1 MMFSGFQLPN
11 ITDSDLRTE
20 KEIKEIKDYLYQ
32 LQEQLRFVLNNIDL
46 DNLSKDLATQAADTQ
61 SMIEKTRDR
70 IALLVSE
77 NNGTDQVNAAA
88 IIVAINKGESTA
100 KIIADK
106 IALEGI
112 VTVNGR
118 FWIDENGKMGANGAE
133 INGLFES
140 NTTDIRG
147 DVWKSAM
154 ENGRLMI
161 YKNGELSIELDPA
174 TWGYPVFGLYNDN
187 GDLTAEIASTLGVL
201 VHPTEHGTA
210 GHIRLVHYDE
220 NNAYKKNAYVSPFG
234 IELVDGATA
243 TATAGIYPDKSLK
256 LGPATL
262 TEAGLEKLLTPQTLT
277 VTNSNCTAR
286 FISIGGVKTVY
297 IYDPKGMAT
306 NAITTLVSATDMADF
321 LPSMSFTQDCVAMSS
336 ANEHVRLYI
345 DPTNG
350 IRAYNYSSNT
360 GTINLCETVSYI

>member
-20 KEIKEIKDYLYQ
+20 KGIKEIKDYLYQ

-77 NNGTDQVNAAA
+77 NNGTDQVNSAA
-88 IIVAINKGESTA
+88 IIAAINKGESIA

-112 VTVNGR
+112 VTVNGG

-133 INGLFES
+133 INGTIIS
-140 NTTDIRG
+140 QTVDSHG
-147 DVWKSAM
+147 DVWTSAM
-154 ENGRLMI
+154 ENGSLMI
-161 YKNGELSIELDPA
+161 YKNGGLSIELDPA
-174 TWGYPVFGLYNDN
+174 TWGYPVFRLRNDN
-187 GDLTAEIASTLGVL
+187 GYLTAGIGSAPSVL
-201 VHPTEHGTA
+201 VHPTEHGTV
-210 GHIRLVHYDE
+210 GHIRLIHYDE

-234 IELVDGATA
+234 IELVDGATE

-256 LGPATL
+256 LGSTTL
-262 TEAGLEKLLTPQTLT
+262 TEAALKKLLTPQTLT
-277 VTNSNCTAR
+277 VANSKCTAR
-286 FISIGGVKTVY
+286 FYAVGGVKCVRLSDLTGLTSRAV
-297 IYDPKGMAT
+297 
-306 NAITTLVSATDMADF
+306 TTLVSPSEMADF
-321 LPSMSFTQDCVAMSS
+321 LPTGSYIQDCISMNAAMEQIRFYVDAS
-336 ANEHVRLYI
+336 
-345 DPTNG
+345 NG
-350 IRAYNYSSNT
+350 IRAYNYSTNT
-360 GTINLCETVSYI
+360 GTLNMELTTTYV

>member
-20 KEIKEIKDYLYQ
+20 KGIKEIKDYLYQ

-77 NNGTDQVNAAA
+77 NNGTDQVNSAA
-88 IIVAINKGESTA
+88 IIAAINKGESIA

-133 INGLFES
+133 INGTVIS
-140 NTTDIRG
+140 QTVDSHG

-154 ENGRLMI
+154 ENGSLMI

-201 VHPTEHGTA
+201 VHQTEHGTV
-210 GHIRLVHYDE
+210 GHIRLVHYDDD
-220 NNAYKKNAYVSPFG
+220 NTYKKVVYVNPFG
-234 IELVDGATA
+234 VELVDGATA
-243 TATAGIYPDKSLK
+243 KVTAGICISFIPEFIN
-256 LGPATL
+256 A
-262 TEAGLEKLLTPQTLT
+262 
-277 VTNSNCTAR
+277 SN
-286 FISIGGVKTVY
+286 IST
-297 IYDPKGMAT
+297 
-306 NAITTLVSATDMADF
+306 
-321 LPSMSFTQDCVAMSS
+321 
-336 ANEHVRLYI
+336 
-345 DPTNG
+345 
-350 IRAYNYSSNT
+350 
-360 GTINLCETVSYI
+360 